1 MVGDSLYR
9 SSSFRLSDGRRGLDD
24 SCIRRLR
31 SVLLSR
37 LDFWDN
43 PGLGVSRD
51 FFCDA
56 VDSVVRLSGLSNFLF
71 CPSFQFAGENTGYM
85 SRIRILPEAVANR
98 IAAGEVVERPASV
111 VKELLENALDAGAK
125 TIRVEVE
132 AGGKRMIR
140 IIDDGHGMSHDD
152 ALLAFERHATSKL
165 RSADDLLSIPTLGFR
180 GEALPTIAAV
190 SRLLLETRAEEDAE
204 GTRVEFAGGKLVN
217 VKPAG
222 LPAGTTVSVADLF
235 YSVPAR
241 RKFLKSD
248 TTELGHIASLVTHYA
263 LANPGRQF
271 VLTTP
276 TQQIVD
282 CSPVERLA
290 ERVYQLFG
298 KQSFDELIEIPVVS
312 AAFRAAI
319 TEPELEPAEEKAR
332 LTVYGF
338 TSRPEIQR
346 PNRNGIYIFVNRR
359 LVRDRLI
366 LHAIHEAYRNILP
379 SNVFPAT
386 LLFLEMP
393 YDEVDVNVHP
403 AKIEVRFR
411 RSQFVHDFT
420 RDAIRQALMSAR
432 PIASF
437 AAAAAASGALQN
449 ANTSAAS
456 LSNAPSMDP
465 TAPSIVPRAIIPAM
479 EEIGLGSGVGSDGG
493 FDLTSAPLQPIEQ
506 RFVFPAGPES
516 LVESSAAFGAPSLAS
531 EPPAPNWAA
540 NFAAGNGSAPAT
552 LPHPDQIADLKP
564 LGQVS
569 SSFIVAVNGEGLW
582 LVDQHVAHER
592 VLFEQH
598 LEARRA
604 GKVESQRML
613 MPMILELS
621 PRQLVIYEK
630 IAEELSANGF
640 EVELMGPRS
649 VAIQAAPAGIT
660 GSDAEKLLTEILDGI
675 ERENAA
681 ISIETL
687 QAKIAASTACH
698 AAIKVNMPLDQ
709 TKMEWLLAAL
719 AKTDCPMSCPH
730 GRPVVLRYSI
740 KEIEKAFHR
749 I

>member
-1 MVGDSLYR
+1 
-9 SSSFRLSDGRRGLDD
+9 
-24 SCIRRLR
+24 
-31 SVLLSR
+31 
-37 LDFWDN
+37 
-43 PGLGVSRD
+43 
-51 FFCDA
+51 
-56 VDSVVRLSGLSNFLF
+56 
-71 CPSFQFAGENTGYM
+71 M
-85 SRIRILPEAVANR
+85 SRIRILAEAVANR

-111 VKELLENALDAGAK
+111 VKELLENALDAGASFVRIE
-125 TIRVEVE
+125 TEM
-132 AGGKRMIR
+132 GGKRVIR
-140 IIDDGHGMSHDD
+140 VIDDGHGMMHDD

-165 RSADDLLSIPTLGFR
+165 RSADDLITISTLGFR
-180 GEALPTIAAV
+180 GEALPSIASV
-190 SRLLLETRAEEDAE
+190 SRLLLETRDASEAE
-204 GTRVEFAGGKLVN
+204 GARVEFAGGKLVG

-222 LPAGTTVSVADLF
+222 LPPGTTVSVADLF
-235 YSVPAR
+235 YCVPDR

-263 LANPGRQF
+263 LANPTKQF
-271 VLTTP
+271 TLTTP
-276 TQQIVD
+276 TQEIVN
-282 CSPVERLA
+282 CPPAEKLA
-290 ERVYQLFG
+290 DRVYQLFG
-298 KQSFDELIEIPVVS
+298 RQALDELMEIPSVS

-319 TEPELEPAEEKAR
+319 TEPEMEAGEEAAT
-332 LTVYGF
+332 LTVSGF
-338 TSRPEIQR
+338 TSRPDIQR

-359 LVRDRLI
+359 LVRARLI
-366 LHAIHEAYRNILP
+366 PHATHEAYRNILP

-493 FDLTSAPLQPIEQ
+493 FDLTGAPLQPIDQ
-506 RFVFPAGPES
+506 RFSFPAGPETS
-516 LVESSAAFGAPSLAS
+516 VEPGSAFGAPSLPT

-582 LVDQHVAHER
+582 LVDQHVAHQR

-613 MPMILELS
+613 MPVILELS

-640 EVELMGPRS
+640 EVEPMGPRS

-660 GSDAEKLLTEILDGI
+660 GSDAEKLLSEILDGI
-675 ERENAA
+675 ERENDA

-730 GRPVVLRYSI
+730 GRPVVLRYSV

>member
-1 MVGDSLYR
+1 
-9 SSSFRLSDGRRGLDD
+9 
-24 SCIRRLR
+24 
-31 SVLLSR
+31 
-37 LDFWDN
+37 
-43 PGLGVSRD
+43 
-51 FFCDA
+51 
-56 VDSVVRLSGLSNFLF
+56 
-71 CPSFQFAGENTGYM
+71 M
-85 SRIRILPEAVANR
+85 SRIRILAEAVANK

-111 VKELLENALDAGAK
+111 VKELLENALDAGASS
-125 TIRVEVE
+125 IRVETEV
-132 AGGKRMIR
+132 GGKRMIR
-140 IIDDGHGMSHDD
+140 VIDDGHGMTHDD

-165 RSADDLLSIPTLGFR
+165 RTAADLLAISTLGFR

-190 SRLLLETRAEEDAE
+190 SRLLLETRDANEAE
-204 GTRVEFAGGKLVN
+204 GTRVEFAGGKLVG

-222 LPAGTTVSVADLF
+222 LPAGTTISVADLF

-263 LANPGRQF
+263 LANPGKQF

-276 TQQIVD
+276 TQDIVN
-282 CSPVERLA
+282 CPPAEKLA
-290 ERVYQLFG
+290 DRVYQLFG
-298 KQSFDELIEIPVVS
+298 KQALDELLEIPAVS

-319 TEPELEPAEEKAR
+319 TEPEIEAGEESAT
-332 LTVYGF
+332 LTVMGF
-338 TSRPEIQR
+338 TSLPAVQR
-346 PNRNGIYIFVNRR
+346 LNRNGIYVFVNRR

-379 SNVFPAT
+379 PNVFPAT

-420 RDAIRQALMSAR
+420 KDAIRQVLMSVR

-437 AAAAAASGALQN
+437 AAAASGIAPNPVAPSASFDGGYADPN
-449 ANTSAAS
+449 ANSRVSSSGVPSAI
-456 LSNAPSMDP
+456 M
-465 TAPSIVPRAIIPAM
+465 PAL
-479 EEIGLGSGVGSDGG
+479 EELGVGSGVGSDYSAGNG
-493 FDLTSAPLQPIEQ
+493 FDLSSAPQQPVPQ
-506 RFVFPAGPES
+506 RFPFEPGGSFSPGAMPPFAGGGPGRE
-516 LVESSAAFGAPSLAS
+516 
-531 EPPAPNWAA
+531 PNWAE
-540 NFAAGNGSAPAT
+540 NFSRASVDAPAS
-552 LPHPDQIADLKP
+552 LPRPEEIADLKP

-569 SSFIVAVNGEGLW
+569 ASFIVAVNGDGLW
-582 LVDQHVAHER
+582 IVDQHVAHER

-604 GKVESQRML
+604 GRVESQRLL
-613 MPMILELS
+613 MPMILELA
-621 PRQLVIYEK
+621 PRQLVIYAK
-630 IAEELSANGF
+630 IAEELAANGF
-640 EVELMGPRS
+640 EVEPMGPKS
-649 VAIQAAPAGIT
+649 VAIQAVPAGIAAN
-660 GSDAEKLLTEILDGI
+660 DAEHLLMEILDGL
-675 ERENAA
+675 ERESAA
-681 ISIETL
+681 ISIDSL

-698 AAIKVNMPLDQ
+698 AAIKVNMPLDA

-730 GRPVVLRYSI
+730 GRPVVLRYSV

>member
-1 MVGDSLYR
+1 
-9 SSSFRLSDGRRGLDD
+9 
-24 SCIRRLR
+24 
-31 SVLLSR
+31 
-37 LDFWDN
+37 
-43 PGLGVSRD
+43 
-51 FFCDA
+51 
-56 VDSVVRLSGLSNFLF
+56 
-71 CPSFQFAGENTGYM
+71 M

-140 IIDDGHGMSHDD
+140 VIDDGYGMTHDD

-165 RSADDLLSIPTLGFR
+165 RSADDLLSIATLGFR
-180 GEALPTIAAV
+180 GEAMPTIAAV
-190 SRLLLETRAEEDAE
+190 SRLLLETRAQEEAE
-204 GTRVEFAGGKLVN
+204 GTRVEFAGGKLVG

-222 LPAGTTVSVADLF
+222 LPVGTTVSVADLF

-241 RKFLKSD
+241 RKFLKSE

-263 LANPGRQF
+263 LANPGKQF
-271 VLTTP
+271 ILTTP

-282 CSPVERLA
+282 CAPTERLA
-290 ERVYQLFG
+290 DRVYQLFG
-298 KQSFDELIEIPVVS
+298 RQAFDELVEIPSVS

-319 TEPELEPAEEKAR
+319 TEPELEPEEEKAR
-332 LTVYGF
+332 ITVFGF
-338 TSRPEIQR
+338 TSRPDVQR
-346 PNRNGIYIFVNRR
+346 PNRNGIYVFVNRR

-379 SNVFPAT
+379 GNVFPAT

-420 RDAIRQALMSAR
+420 RDAIRQALMGAR

-437 AAAAAASGALQN
+437 AAAAAAGVAPQAAAGSVSSSFGA
-449 ANTSAAS
+449 ATG
-456 LSNAPSMDP
+456 NAPGAS
-465 TAPSIVPRAIIPAM
+465 AVPRAVIPAM
-479 EEIGLGSGVGSDGG
+479 EEIGVGSGVGSDGG
-493 FDLTSAPLQPIEQ
+493 FDLTAAPLRPVEQ
-506 RFVFPAGPES
+506 RFSFEPG
-516 LVESSAAFGAPSLAS
+516 AAFGATAAPV
-531 EPPAPNWAA
+531 EPAEPNWAA
-540 NFAAGNGSAPAT
+540 NFAAASSDAPAR
-552 LPHPDQIADLKP
+552 LPHPDEIADLKP

-640 EVELMGPRS
+640 EVEPMGPRS
-649 VAIQAAPAGIT
+649 VAIQAVPAGVAA
-660 GSDAEKLLTEILDGI
+660 GDAEKLLTEILDGI

-698 AAIKVNMPLDQ
+698 AAIKVNMTLDQ
-709 TKMEWLLAAL
+709 TKMEWLLGAL

-730 GRPVVLRYSI
+730 GRPVVLRYSV
-740 KEIEKAFHR
+740 KEIERAFHR

>member
-1 MVGDSLYR
+1 
-9 SSSFRLSDGRRGLDD
+9 
-24 SCIRRLR
+24 
-31 SVLLSR
+31 
-37 LDFWDN
+37 
-43 PGLGVSRD
+43 
-51 FFCDA
+51 
-56 VDSVVRLSGLSNFLF
+56 
-71 CPSFQFAGENTGYM
+71 M
-85 SRIRILPEAVANR
+85 SRIRILPEAVANK

-125 TIRVEVE
+125 TIRIEIE
-132 AGGKRMIR
+132 SGGKRMIR
-140 IIDDGHGMSHDD
+140 VTDDGHGMTHDD

-165 RSADDLLSIPTLGFR
+165 RTADDLLCIATLGFR

-190 SRLLLETRAEEDAE
+190 SRLLLESRDAAEAE
-204 GTRVEFAGGKLVN
+204 GTRIEFANGKLVS

-222 LPAGTTVSVADLF
+222 LPAGTTLSVADLF

-263 LANPGRQF
+263 LANPDKQF
-271 VLTTP
+271 VLSTP
-276 TQQIVD
+276 TQAIID
-282 CSPVERLA
+282 CPPVEKLA
-290 ERVYQLFG
+290 DRVYQLFG
-298 KQSFDELIEIPVVS
+298 RQALDELVELPAV
-312 AAFRAAI
+312 AAPFRSAI
-319 TEPELEPAEEKAR
+319 TEPALDPEEEKAT
-332 LTVYGF
+332 LTISGF

-346 PNRNGIYIFVNRR
+346 PNRNGIYIFVNKR

-366 LHAIHEAYRNILP
+366 LHAIHEAYRNIHP
-379 SNVFPAT
+379 HAIFPAT

-411 RSQFVHDFT
+411 RSQFVHDAT

-437 AAAAAASGALQN
+437 AVAAGTLVPQQPQNNSSSWAGGGSSLTPITPAPVTSG
-449 ANTSAAS
+449 
-456 LSNAPSMDP
+456 
-465 TAPSIVPRAIIPAM
+465 IPRAVIPPM

-493 FDLTSAPLQPIEQ
+493 FDLSSAPMQPVEQ
-506 RFVFPAGPES
+506 RFSFEPGSSFSGGAEPIAPPAS
-516 LVESSAAFGAPSLAS
+516 ASSNWAGNLAS
-531 EPPAPNWAA
+531 ANGDQPA
-540 NFAAGNGSAPAT
+540 S

-569 SSFIVAVNGEGLW
+569 SSFIVAVNGQGLW
-582 LVDQHVAHER
+582 IVDQHVAHER

-613 MPMILELS
+613 MPMVVELS
-621 PRQLVIYEK
+621 PRQIVTYET
-630 IAEELSANGF
+630 IAEELAANGF
-640 EVELMGPRS
+640 EVEPMGPRS
-649 VAIQAAPAGIT
+649 FAIQSMPAGIIS
-660 GSDAEKLLTEILDGI
+660 SDAEKLLTEILDGI

-698 AAIKVNMPLDQ
+698 AAIKINMPLDQ
-709 TKMEWLLAAL
+709 TKMEWLLGAL

-740 KEIEKAFHR
+740 KEIERAFHR